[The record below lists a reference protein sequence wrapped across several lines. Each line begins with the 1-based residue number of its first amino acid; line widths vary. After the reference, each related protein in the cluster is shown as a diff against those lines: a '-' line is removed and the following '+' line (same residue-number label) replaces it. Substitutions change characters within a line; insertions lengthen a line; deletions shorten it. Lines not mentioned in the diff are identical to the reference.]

1 MDFDVDGISQ
11 QSVALE
17 PVRQVDINA
26 ARYGR
31 GSFNTNG
38 GRYESGQ
45 SFSDEKWLELIGT
58 YEHLLKAHGSCGIRE
73 LARCCHISRGSAKKA
88 IQFFDTG
95 LIERKRRGHG
105 RKGVGAI
112 LRFGH
117 EHHEFLYNL
126 YLSRPSL
133 PSEAYIYEFERK
145 FGMVLSRTFVSS
157 WFNKVG
163 PYKGTL
169 RMTSKVPH
177 AKNSRRVLDM
187 MTDYLSFIVKIRDQ
201 TRIVFVDEKP
211 LKEKDLFFKVRRD
224 PFTGNIPHHTRSC
237 NANSKNIYNI
247 FAAVTAKRNVRRNVE
262 YVILEET
269 GDAYLF
275 REFVL
280 HLIREG
286 TLVEGDIFVV
296 DNCSIHTKGENAE
309 LEDLLWREHE
319 ILMIPLPP
327 YHPELN
333 PTEFVFHHLVETLR
347 AEYARYGCNSE
358 LEFRSVLELT
368 IDQLGFG
375 IVWKMFLKCG
385 YLKN

>member
-1 MDFDVDGISQ
+1 
-11 QSVALE
+11 
-17 PVRQVDINA
+17 
-26 ARYGR
+26 
-31 GSFNTNG
+31 
-38 GRYESGQ
+38 
-45 SFSDEKWLELIGT
+45 
-58 YEHLLKAHGSCGIRE
+58 
-73 LARCCHISRGSAKKA
+73 
-88 IQFFDTG
+88 
-95 LIERKRRGHG
+95 
-105 RKGVGAI
+105 
-112 LRFGH
+112 
-117 EHHEFLYNL
+117 
-126 YLSRPSL
+126 
-133 PSEAYIYEFERK
+133 
-145 FGMVLSRTFVSS
+145 MVLVVINNFLTCQVLPHLTEIGESS
-157 WFNKVG
+157 ARGEDTDERVLEQ
-163 PYKGTL
+163 YYDL
-169 RMTSKVPH
+169 AM
-177 AKNSRRVLDM
+177 VLDM
-187 MTDYLSFIVKIRDQ
+187 LTDYLSFIVKIRDQ
-201 TRIVFVDEKP
+201 TRLVFADEKP
-211 LKEKDLFFKVRRD
+211 QKEKDLLFKVRRD
-224 PFTGNIPHHTRSC
+224 PFTGNVPHHSY
-237 NANSKNIYNI
+237 NANSKNRYNI
-247 FAAVTAKRNVRRNVE
+247 FAAVTVKRNVRRNVE

>member
-11 QSVALE
+11 QFVA
-17 PVRQVDINA
+17 PVHQVDIIA
-26 ARYGR
+26 ARCGR
-31 GSFNTNG
+31 GSVNTNG
-38 GRYESGQ
+38 GMYGSGKA
-45 SFSDEKWLELIGT
+45 FSDERWLEIIGT
-58 YEHLLKAHGSCGIRE
+58 YEHLSKAHGSCGIRQ
-73 LARCCHISRGSAKKA
+73 LARCCRISQGSAKKA

-95 LIERKRRGHG
+95 LIERKKRGHG
-105 RKGVGAI
+105 RKGVGTV

-117 EHHEFLYNL
+117 EHHEFLYDL

-133 PSEAYIYEFERK
+133 PSEAYICEFNKK
-145 FGMVLSRTFVSS
+145 FGMVLSYTFVTR
-157 WFNKVG
+157 WFYKVG
-163 PYKGTL
+163 PCKGSL
-169 RMTSKVPH
+169 RMTSKFPH

-187 MTDYLSFIVKIRDQ
+187 LTDYLDFIVKIYDQ
-201 TRIVFVDEKP
+201 TRLVFADEKP
-211 LKEKDLFFKVRRD
+211 QKEKDLFFKVRRD
-224 PFTGNIPHHTRSC
+224 PFTGNVPHHSC
-237 NANSKNIYNI
+237 NANSKNRYNI
-247 FAAVTAKRNVRRNVE
+247 FAAVTVKRNVRRNVE